1 MNKRQKNLA
10 LRLIIA
16 AVALIVLNII
26 SPEGWLRP
34 VLFGAVYLTVA
45 LDVLKNA
52 FLGITAGRV
61 FSEEFLMAVAS
72 LGAFSLALFSKSGDY
87 NEAVAVILLFQTGE
101 LLQALAVR
109 KSRKNIAALMDIRP
123 DSANVERDGAI
134 VSVDPETVEI
144 GSIIVVR
151 PGEKIPI
158 DGIVT
163 DGSCSI
169 DTAAL
174 TGESVPRDVAPGDRV
189 ISGCIC
195 QNGVLKIR
203 TECEYSQ
210 STVAKILELTE
221 NASWNKSKS
230 EDFITKFA
238 RYYTPAVCFAALALA
253 FLPPL
258 FSLLLTG
265 TGDFAKWI
273 YRALTFLVI
282 SCPCALV
289 ISVPLTFFASIGGAS
304 RQGIL
309 FKGSNYIEA
318 LAAAQIAVF
327 DKTGTLTEGVL
338 RVHKIKT
345 FGVSPDVLLETAAL
359 CECGS
364 THPVAKALITEG
376 GNGLDRSRVGDIKE
390 IAGKGVTAV
399 IDGKPAAVGNRR
411 LMESLSLK
419 VPETE
424 SEGTV
429 VHVALDGKYIGY
441 LALADVPKKD
451 AERDLC
457 ELKKAGITQTVML
470 TGDNEITARSL
481 ADRLKIDSVFSGLLP
496 EDKVRKVEQ
505 LLSAKKK
512 GATLFYVGDGINDAP
527 VLARADV
534 GIAMGALGT
543 DAAIE
548 AADVVLM
555 DDSLHSLL
563 TAIKLSKKCRKIVK
577 QNIVFT
583 LIIKFSCLMLGALGV
598 AGMPVAVFADV
609 GVMLLAILNS
619 LRALGWRDTNAK

>member
-16 AVALIVLNII
+16 AVALIALNII
-26 SPEGWLRP
+26 NPEGWLRP

-45 LDVLKNA
+45 VDVLKNA
-52 FLGITAGRV
+52 FLGITAGRI

-72 LGAFSLALFSKSGDY
+72 LGAFALALFSGSGDY
-87 NEAVAVILLFQTGE
+87 NEAVTVMLLFQAGE

-123 DSANVERDGAI
+123 DSANIERDGTLI
-134 VSVDPETVEI
+134 SVDPETVGI

-158 DGIVT
+158 DGVIT
-163 DGSCSI
+163 EGSGSL

-174 TGESVPRDVAPGDRV
+174 TGESVPRDVSPGDRV

-195 QNGVLKIR
+195 QNGVLKIK

-318 LAAAQIAVF
+318 LASANIAVF
-327 DKTGTLTEGVL
+327 DKTGTLTEGIL
-338 RVHKIKT
+338 RVHKIEP
-345 FGVSPDVLLETAAL
+345 FGVSKSVLLETAAL
-359 CECGS
+359 CECNS
-364 THPVAKALITEG
+364 THPVAKALLCEEG
-376 GNGLDRSRVGDIKE
+376 NKLDRSRVSDIKE

-399 IDGKPAAVGNRR
+399 IDGKPAAVGNRL

-429 VHVALDGKYIGY
+429 VHVALDGNYIGY
-441 LALADVPKKD
+441 IALADLPKKD
-451 AERDLC
+451 AARDLH
-457 ELKKAGITQTVML
+457 ELKKAGISQSVML

-481 ADRLKIDSVFSGLLP
+481 AYELGIDSVFSELLP
-496 EDKVRKVEQ
+496 EDKVIKVEE
-505 LLSAKKK
+505 LLKGKKK
-512 GATLFYVGDGINDAP
+512 GTTLFYVGDGINDAP

-555 DDSLHSLL
+555 DDSLQSLV
-563 TAIKLSKKCRKIVK
+563 TAVSLSKKCRTIVT
-577 QNIVFT
+577 QNISFT
-583 LIIKFSCLMLGALGV
+583 LLIKFSCLLLGALGI
-598 AGMPVAVFADV
+598 AGMPVAIFADV

-619 LRALGWRDTNAK
+619 LRALV